1 MKSDDEIIW
10 GDDDLD
16 RNQEDLIQNLIT
28 QMQNYVPPAHKSTY
42 TGNSARTKR
51 RHHAQV
57 KRDAEKNESKDDY
70 DLIYNSQQTI
80 NSLKA
85 QLKEKN
91 LNEGYELRLTAILQ
105 YMRLLEFQN
114 SN

>member
-1 MKSDDEIIW
+1 MFHLKNKVAINVEDNEESLQKNLRNMKSDDEIIW

-57 KRDAEKNESKDDY
+57 KRDAEKN
-70 DLIYNSQQTI
+70 
-80 NSLKA
+80 
-85 QLKEKN
+85 
-91 LNEGYELRLTAILQ
+91 G
-105 YMRLLEFQN
+105 
-114 SN
+114 